1 MSYSI
6 AMSKTAISDQ
16 RGAAMAAYYDRSND
30 KTRVVAGSRRSLD
43 DATLHGVSQGAAIG
57 ALGGMLG
64 GHLQGRASPGS
75 SGTAGSIVGGGLAG
89 YLASRGPR
97 GESRPDVHLRIDRG
111 AGETSKLGSEVR
123 SKTAFTLAELLV
135 GGVGGATSGAATA
148 GEGRRLAGAALGAPA
163 GFVGSVFGGS
173 GRSLPRSAVGSV
185 AGGSLAGLAVR
196 KRKKKQATKTA
207 FTFADVVHHAGDA
220 ATMLS
225 HGVHAVGSGVARAGQ
240 LVSENPDAVSHAA
253 IGAGALKAKQAV
265 GGAVGRVA
273 AAVKNKLMKKKAYAM
288 KQAALSKEQLQ
299 SMLARVKA
307 GDPKMTALAR
317 KWSIAKS
324 NARLVNPSVLSRRPF
339 GEGISMSHGVKRI
352 AEQASAMRSRVLAK
366 TKGLSETG
374 VSPSDVFTR
383 FRTENP
389 RQARRSQ
396 EITGRM
402 ARSSGL
408 AAAKARLL
416 EASP

>member
-196 KRKKKQATKTA
+196 KRKKKQATKSA
-207 FTFADVVHHAGDA
+207 
-220 ATMLS
+220 
-225 HGVHAVGSGVARAGQ
+225 GVARDIVETARAVVDRHPQVVLGGLGGATGAVLGAATSEKGKRKRGALQGAIIGTGGGVLAGGTRIAQ
-240 LVSENPDAVSHAA
+240 ATADGAKRHARGLASTLIDHMYPPKQASSIDPKSAFDMGMMSGIEKDAAA
-253 IGAGALKAKQAV
+253 AGAW
-265 GGAVGRVA
+265 
-273 AAVKNKLMKKKAYAM
+273 
-288 KQAALSKEQLQ
+288 
-299 SMLARVKA
+299 
-307 GDPKMTALAR
+307 DC
-317 KWSIAKS
+317 
-324 NARLVNPSVLSRRPF
+324 
-339 GEGISMSHGVKRI
+339 
-352 AEQASAMRSRVLAK
+352 
-366 TKGLSETG
+366 
-374 VSPSDVFTR
+374 
-383 FRTENP
+383 
-389 RQARRSQ
+389 
-396 EITGRM
+396 
-402 ARSSGL
+402 
-408 AAAKARLL
+408 
-416 EASP
+416 